1 MERQKVTFTICFLK
15 LNIFIM
21 EEIWKDIE
29 GYEGIYQVSNLGN
42 VKTIYDNTHHKKVDR
57 LLKQKFLKTGY
68 KIVALSKMCKRKYF
82 TVHRLVAKAF
92 IPNTCNLPSINHKD
106 ENKSNN
112 NVSNL
117 EWCTI
122 AYNNTYGSHA
132 TCNNKPVL
140 FMKGDKV
147 INKFD
152 SVIEAS
158 TCLNVDR
165 TTISKILHH
174 KLKSWKG
181 FTFAEYKK

>member
-57 LLKQKFLKTGY
+57 ILIPGISKAGY
-68 KIVALSKMCKRKYF
+68 KRVVLIKMYKRKGF

-92 IPNTCNLPSINHKD
+92 IPNPDNLYSINHKD
-106 ENKSNN
+106 ENKLNN

-122 AYNNTYGSHA
+122 AYNNTYGSHG

-147 INKFD
+147 INKFE
-152 SVIEAS
+152 SETEAAK
-158 TCLNVDR
+158 CLNVDR
-165 TTISKILHH
+165 STISKILHH